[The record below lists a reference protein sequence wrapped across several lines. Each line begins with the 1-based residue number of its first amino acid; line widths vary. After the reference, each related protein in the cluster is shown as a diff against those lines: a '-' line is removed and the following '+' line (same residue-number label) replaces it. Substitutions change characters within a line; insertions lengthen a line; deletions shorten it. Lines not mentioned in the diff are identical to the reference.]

1 MGGDGFR
8 KVIIRITWDSYGN
21 AFLIFHRHGEFD
33 DGFKP
38 TYEKLCD
45 IRNQLEKLAL
55 TQAWSLRET
64 DLFSFQRELDRI
76 DEARV
81 NRKFVDEQGNVA
93 NLFCQRV
100 YAPFYPNHV
109 PWLTKVDS
117 VIPSSTELCL
127 HLQSYS
133 VLGACFR
140 SPFASLQPAPNPKA
154 MSNRGQKFRWS

>member
-1 MGGDGFR
+1 MGGAGFR
-8 KVIIRITWDSYGN
+8 KVIIHMIWELYRS
-21 AFLIFHRHGEFD
+21 AFLIFYRHGEFD
-33 DGFKP
+33 DRFKP

-45 IRNQLEKLAL
+45 IRNQLEKLTL

-81 NRKFVDEQGNVA
+81 NGQFVDEQGNVA

-100 YAPFYPNHV
+100 YASFYPNHV
-109 PWLTKVDS
+109 PWLTMVDF

-127 HLQSYS
+127 YLQSYS

-140 SPFASLQPAPNPKA
+140 SPSTGLQPAPNPKT
-154 MSNRGQKFRWS
+154 MSNRGQKIRWG